1 MLCPFFYILCGIFL
15 IKYDGES
22 VSYPKPTSSTTAIP
36 CRIPGALQR
45 RRRFRVVFQTHF
57 KYDGNP
63 VSYSKYVYQLKN
75 GTCSRISRLNN
86 YLNKSSLIICISL
99 AYIESLIS
107 ATVSSITLYASL
119 ASSTFP
125 VSNRLSGY
133 TRLLTANRILSS
145 GCCA

>member
-1 MLCPFFYILCGIFL
+1 MLNRFILVGCSGAVSDFLYIMRDIFYW
-15 IKYDGES
+15 
-22 VSYPKPTSSTTAIP
+22 V
-36 CRIPGALQR
+36 

-57 KYDGNP
+57 KYDHDT
-63 VSYSKYVYQLKN
+63 VSYSKYLKN

-86 YLNKSSLIICISL
+86 YLNKISLIICISL